1 MSEHRVNTRLI
12 EEHREPSSVFLTV
25 PCENPVKMN
34 YRKVG
39 YWMSNKTH
47 QHLKFCFLFVVF
59 SILLSSCQYS
69 AEKQENTQVTKQDI
83 RSIIPGYFYYRNS
96 EKLVAVN
103 ITVTAENPNTVVA
116 DYDKFVENHHA
127 KEISSQDDTVL
138 YLTAFPLYDP
148 VYYTIWFDMRSP
160 EHSWIDIGYHFLNVI
175 LVYGDTL
182 EIVFA
187 ENGHE
192 VLLRIEHAYGGYTIY
207 SGLLS
212 YYT

>member
-1 MSEHRVNTRLI
+1 
-12 EEHREPSSVFLTV
+12 
-25 PCENPVKMN
+25 
-34 YRKVG
+34 
-39 YWMSNKTH
+39 MSNKTH

-69 AEKQENTQVTKQDI
+69 AEKQKNTNIPLPTSDVGLNEPAEENTQVTKQDI

-103 ITVTAENPNTVVA
+103 ITVPEDPKALSD
-116 DYDKFVENHHA
+116 DYWQYVENHHA

-138 YLTAFPLYDP
+138 YVTAFPFDHPEYNS
-148 VYYTIWFDMRSP
+148 IWFDMRSP
-160 EHSWIDIGYHFLNVI
+160 ELDMRSPEHSRIDIGYCFLNVI
-175 LVYGDTL
+175 LYNGDTL

-187 ENGHE
+187 ENGHGGSD

-207 SGLLS
+207 SGEVH
-212 YYT
+212 YYVG

>member
-1 MSEHRVNTRLI
+1 
-12 EEHREPSSVFLTV
+12 
-25 PCENPVKMN
+25 
-34 YRKVG
+34 
-39 YWMSNKTH
+39 MSNKTH

-69 AEKQENTQVTKQDI
+69 AEKQKNTNIPLPTSDVGLNEPAEENTQVTKQDI

-96 EKLVAVN
+96 ETQVAFY

-116 DYDKFVENHHA
+116 DYDKYVENHHA
-127 KEISSQDDTVL
+127 IEISSQDDTVM
-138 YLTAFPLYDP
+138 YLTAFPLDHP
-148 VYYTIWFDMRSP
+148 VYNSIWFDMRGP
-160 EHSWIDIGYHFLNVI
+160 EDSRIDIGYFFLNVI
-175 LVYGDTL
+175 LYYGDTL

-207 SGLLS
+207 SGEVH
-212 YYT
+212 YYVG

>member
-1 MSEHRVNTRLI
+1 
-12 EEHREPSSVFLTV
+12 
-25 PCENPVKMN
+25 
-34 YRKVG
+34 
-39 YWMSNKTH
+39 MSNNIQ

-69 AEKQENTQVTKQDI
+69 AEKQKNTNIPLPTSDVGLNEPAEENTQVTKQDI

-96 EKLVAVN
+96 ETQVAFY

-116 DYDKFVENHHA
+116 DYDKYVENHHA

-138 YLTAFPLYDP
+138 YLTAFQLYDP
-148 VYYTIWFDMRSP
+148 VYYSIWFDMRSP
-160 EHSWIDIGYHFLNVI
+160 EHYRTTIGYHFLNVI
-175 LVYGDTL
+175 LCYGDTL

-192 VLLRIEHAYGGYTIY
+192 VLLRIEHAYGGYTLY

>member
-1 MSEHRVNTRLI
+1 
-12 EEHREPSSVFLTV
+12 
-25 PCENPVKMN
+25 
-34 YRKVG
+34 
-39 YWMSNKTH
+39 MSNNIQ

-103 ITVTAENPNTVVA
+103 ITVPEDPKALSD
-116 DYDKFVENHHA
+116 DYWQYVENHHA

-138 YLTAFPLYDP
+138 YVTAFPFDHPEYNS
-148 VYYTIWFDMRSP
+148 IWFDMRSP
-160 EHSWIDIGYHFLNVI
+160 ELDMRSPEHSRIDIGYCFLNVI
-175 LVYGDTL
+175 LYNGDTL

-187 ENGHE
+187 ENGHGGSD
-192 VLLRIEHAYGGYTIY
+192 VLLRIEHAYGGYIIY
-207 SGLLS
+207 SGEVH
-212 YYT
+212 YYVG

>member
-1 MSEHRVNTRLI
+1 
-12 EEHREPSSVFLTV
+12 
-25 PCENPVKMN
+25 
-34 YRKVG
+34 
-39 YWMSNKTH
+39 MSNKTQ

-69 AEKQENTQVTKQDI
+69 AEKQKNTNIPLPTSDVGLNEPVEENDHETKQDI

-103 ITVTAENPNTVVA
+103 ITVPEDPKALSD
-116 DYDKFVENHHA
+116 DYWQYVENHHA

-138 YLTAFPLYDP
+138 YVTAFPFDHPLYNS
-148 VYYTIWFDMRSP
+148 IWFDMRSP
-160 EHSWIDIGYHFLNVI
+160 ELDMRSPEPSRIDIGYCFLNVI
-175 LVYGDTL
+175 LYNGDTL

-187 ENGHE
+187 ENGHGGSD

-207 SGLLS
+207 SGEVH
-212 YYT
+212 YYVG

>member
-1 MSEHRVNTRLI
+1 MVNRAVGLQ
-12 EEHREPSSVFLTV
+12 RQLGSSYLVVHILSFLS
-25 PCENPVKMN
+25 
-34 YRKVG
+34 VG
-39 YWMSNKTH
+39 KDTKKGLWFSGTYTYS
-47 QHLKFCFLFVVF
+47 HLDNNGC
-59 SILLSSCQYS
+59 
-69 AEKQENTQVTKQDI
+69 TQVDTLHLTINHPVHQAI
-83 RSIIPGYFYYRNS
+83 T
-96 EKLVAVN
+96 AVN

-116 DYDKFVENHHA
+116 DYDKFVENHRA

-148 VYYTIWFDMRSP
+148 VYYSIWFDMRSP

-192 VLLRIEHAYGGYTIY
+192 VLLRIEHAYGGYTLY

>member
-1 MSEHRVNTRLI
+1 M
-12 EEHREPSSVFLTV
+12 FLTV

-69 AEKQENTQVTKQDI
+69 AEKQKNTNIPLPTSDVGLNEPVEENDHETKQDI

-96 EKLVAVN
+96 ETQVAFY

-116 DYDKFVENHHA
+116 DYDKYVENHHA

-138 YLTAFPLYDP
+138 YLTAFQLYDP
-148 VYYTIWFDMRSP
+148 VYYSIWFDMRSP
-160 EHSWIDIGYHFLNVI
+160 EHYRTTIGYHFLNVI
-175 LVYGDTL
+175 LCYGDTL

-192 VLLRIEHAYGGYTIY
+192 VLLRIEHAYGGYTLY
-207 SGLLS
+207 
-212 YYT
+212 

>member
-1 MSEHRVNTRLI
+1 
-12 EEHREPSSVFLTV
+12 
-25 PCENPVKMN
+25 
-34 YRKVG
+34 
-39 YWMSNKTH
+39 MSNKTH

-69 AEKQENTQVTKQDI
+69 AEKQKNTNIPLPTSDVGLNEPAEENTQVTKQDI

-103 ITVTAENPNTVVA
+103 ITVPEDPKALSD
-116 DYDKFVENHHA
+116 DYWQYVENHHA

-138 YLTAFPLYDP
+138 YVTAFPFDHPLYNS
-148 VYYTIWFDMRSP
+148 IWFDMRSP
-160 EHSWIDIGYHFLNVI
+160 ELDMRSPEHSRIDIGYCFLNVI
-175 LVYGDTL
+175 LYNGDTL

-187 ENGHE
+187 ENGHGGSD

-207 SGLLS
+207 SGEVH
-212 YYT
+212 YYVG

>member
-1 MSEHRVNTRLI
+1 
-12 EEHREPSSVFLTV
+12 
-25 PCENPVKMN
+25 
-34 YRKVG
+34 
-39 YWMSNKTH
+39 MSNKRQ

-69 AEKQENTQVTKQDI
+69 AEKQKNTNIPLPTSDVGLNEPVEENDHETKQDI

-103 ITVTAENPNTVVA
+103 ITVPEDPKALSD
-116 DYDKFVENHHA
+116 DYWQYVENHHA

-138 YLTAFPLYDP
+138 YVTAFPFDYP
-148 VYYTIWFDMRSP
+148 VYNSIWFDMRSP
-160 EHSWIDIGYHFLNVI
+160 ERSPEHSQIDIGYCFLNVI
-175 LVYGDTL
+175 LYNGDTL

-187 ENGHE
+187 ENGHGGSD

-207 SGLLS
+207 SGEVH
-212 YYT
+212 YYVG